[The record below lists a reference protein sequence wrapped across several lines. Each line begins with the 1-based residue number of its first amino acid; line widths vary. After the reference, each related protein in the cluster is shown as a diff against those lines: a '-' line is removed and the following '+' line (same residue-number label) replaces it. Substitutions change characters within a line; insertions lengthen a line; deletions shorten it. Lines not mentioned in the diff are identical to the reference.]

1 MSNSTPTPFTRR
13 RLLTWGGAAVATAA
27 AGGLAWQF
35 RPTKTL
41 DFPDTTLG
49 NAAAGQPRL
58 LVAYGSSFG
67 TTAEQALWIGE
78 AASQAGYAVQVAPI
92 ETAPRADGF
101 DAVILGS
108 AIRSSKWLPQV
119 VDWAADNR
127 DPLAD
132 TPCALFDAS
141 MGVAGILQETPDRRL
156 SPDHVAHMDRYRA
169 DLVQAVP
176 ALAQAPLAHLPG
188 CLDYDLLSPMM
199 RIIFP
204 FAARSLFSGD
214 FRDREMVMAYTTTSL
229 HGFAA

>member
-1 MSNSTPTPFTRR
+1 MSNSQPTPFSRR
-13 RLLTWGGAAVATAA
+13 NLLTWGGAAVATAA
-27 AGGLAWQF
+27 VGGLAWQF

-41 DFPDTTLG
+41 SFADTTLG
-49 NAAAGQPRL
+49 STDAGRPRL

-78 AASQAGYAVQVAPI
+78 AAAQAGYAVRVAPV

-127 DPLAD
+127 AALAG

-141 MGVAGILQETPDRRL
+141 MGVAGILQETPDQRL
-156 SPDHVAHMDRYRA
+156 SPDQIAQMDRYRA
-169 DLVQAVP
+169 ELVQAVP
-176 ALAQAPLAHLPG
+176 ALAQASLTHLPG
-188 CLDYDLLSPMM
+188 CLDYELLSPMM
-199 RIIFP
+199 RIVFP
-204 FAARSLFSGD
+204 LAARSVFSGD
-214 FRDREMVMAYTTTSL
+214 FRNREMVTAYAATSL
-229 HGFAA
+229 HGFAV